1 VKKLWSA
8 AAFALLSWPGSAAAQ
23 SAATPG
29 QVASEVTLRSIGIE
43 WPITG
48 DDDHDASCTV
58 EYRVEGEPLWSEA
71 LPLVRV
77 DYLGANTLAGSI
89 LFLQPGANYE
99 VQLSLSDPDGGNAIE
114 TFTVTTRSVPT
125 LPSGG
130 GEYHVVP
137 GGGGG
142 TGTEADPFMGIA
154 AAQAV
159 AAPGDIFLLHAG
171 NYGGRIDFDVPGAPG
186 NYLVWKAAGD
196 GDAIIEGIELSA
208 SHTWFEGLRV
218 EVAAGEIGMH
228 GTYLNPEDVV
238 IVRNAINGC
247 HYCVYPKTESRGW
260 YIADNTIVGDTPAS
274 TASLSGEGV
283 ELNHGDG
290 HIVAHN
296 SITNVADGV
305 SYPGAG
311 CDIYG
316 NDIFDVSD
324 DGIEP
329 DDGPANVRV
338 WGNRISNSVNGISF
352 QPMAGAPWYVI
363 RNQVVAG
370 QNVIKIRD
378 MDRAVILHNTFV
390 GFAQVV
396 SNDTHQL
403 VGAWS
408 NNNLWLSV
416 DGWYAWEN
424 GNPGVADWRTN
435 LDYDGFDWA
444 GYVYAM
450 KWNDVRYDTLA
461 DFVAGTGLEPN
472 GIEIDAPNCLESF
485 DVPAAPPAPT
495 PIQMMTLA
503 PGCNAIDAGV
513 ALPNINDGFSGSAPD
528 LGAYEVGAELPVYG
542 PRAVTI
548 VTTALPDAV
557 IDAPYDFSLQA
568 AGGAQPYAWALA
580 SGALP
585 AGIALDGA
593 GNLSG
598 TPTELGD
605 SSLTIEATDGGQASA
620 TRDFTLVVLPP
631 GGGGGAG
638 AGAGGGGAGSGQGGA
653 GASGSGAGAGDDDGC
668 GCVLVGARDD
678 RSVPLGALLMLSFAV
693 LGCRRRRTRQSYA
706 PTTRLRPSSLAR

>member
-1 VKKLWSA
+1 MNKLWSA
-8 AAFALLSWPGSAAAQ
+8 AALACSLWPLSASAQDAT
-23 SAATPG
+23 TPG
-29 QVASEVTLRSIGIE
+29 QVQNEVTLRSIGIE

-48 DDDHDASCTV
+48 DDDHDATCTV
-58 EYRVEGEPLWSEA
+58 QYRVQGEPTWSEA
-71 LPLVRV
+71 LPLLRV
-77 DYLGANTLAGSI
+77 DYLSANTLAGSI
-89 LFLQPGANYE
+89 LFLEPGADYE
-99 VQLSLSDPDGGNAIE
+99 VQLTLDDPDGGNAVE
-114 TFTVTTRSVPT
+114 TFSVTTRSVPM
-125 LPSGG
+125 LPTGG
-130 GEYHVVP
+130 NEYHVVP

-154 AAQAV
+154 AAQGV

-171 NYGGRIDFDVPGAPG
+171 NYGGRIEFDVPGAPG

-196 GDAIIEGIELSA
+196 GDAIIEGVEMSA
-208 SHTWFEGLRV
+208 SHVWLEGLRI
-218 EVAAGEIGMH
+218 EVNAGEDGIH
-228 GTYLNPEDVV
+228 GTYLNPIDVV

-247 HYCVYPKTESRGW
+247 HYCVYPKTESSGW
-260 YIADNTIVGDTPAS
+260 YIADNTIFGDTPAA
-274 TASLSGEGV
+274 TASLSGEGI
-283 ELNHGDG
+283 ELNQGDG

-316 NDIFDVSD
+316 NEIFDVSD

-329 DDGPANVRV
+329 DYGPANVRV

-352 QPMAGAPWYVI
+352 QPMDGAPWYVL

-390 GFAQVV
+390 GWQQVV

-435 LDYDGFDWA
+435 LDYDGFDHA

-450 KWNDVRYDTLA
+450 KWDDVRYDTLA
-461 DFVAGTGLEPN
+461 DFVAATGLEPN
-472 GIEIDAPNCLESF
+472 GIAIDAPTCLESF
-485 DVPAAPPAPT
+485 DVPAAPPAAT
-495 PIQMMTLA
+495 PIQFMTLA
-503 PGCNAIDAGV
+503 SGCSAIDAGV
-513 ALPNINDGFSGSAPD
+513 ALPSINDDFTGSAPD

-548 VTTALPDAV
+548 VTAALPDAV
-557 IDAPYDFSLQA
+557 VDMPYDFSLQA
-568 AGGAQPYAWALA
+568 AGGSQPYTWSLA
-580 SGALP
+580 GGALP
-585 AGIALDGA
+585 DGITLDGA
-593 GNLSG
+593 GTLSG
-598 TPTELGD
+598 TPTELGE
-605 SSLTIEATDGGQASA
+605 SAVTIQVTDGGQASA
-620 TRDFTLVVLPP
+620 TRDFTLVVLNED
-631 GGGGGAG
+631 GGLGGSGSGGNGTGGAG
-638 AGAGGGGAGSGQGGA
+638 ADGSGTGA
-653 GASGSGAGAGDDDGC
+653 DGSGSSGADEDDGC
-668 GCVLVGARDD
+668 GCRLVGSPSPRLPVGALVLVGL
-678 RSVPLGALLMLSFAV
+678 LGLATV
-693 LGCRRRRTRQSYA
+693 GVRRRRTTNRRSA
-706 PTTRLRPSSLAR
+706 AR